1 MTEKRQGKVALV
13 SAATLRQSA
22 NYLFKQKYGKYFG
35 SALGISFLS
44 HVIFILAMPALS
56 AQIIAHDD
64 TNMEAI
70 ELPPE
75 VVIPPPPKPLTKPA
89 IPMEAEEEIDEDIT
103 IEETTP
109 PPPDLI
115 PEMPSVGAAPEMEE
129 FLMVAEVMPKFK
141 HVPPQPKMPP
151 YIARAR
157 VDVITRIE
165 FFVTKTGDV
174 DANRTK
180 IAVSSGY
187 PELDDIAVQWA
198 KLIKFHPALNRGEP
212 VAVRVAVPIK
222 WVSK

>member
-1 MTEKRQGKVALV
+1 MTEEKKGKAPQEPAPSFKL
-13 SAATLRQSA
+13 SA
-22 NYLFKQKYGKYFG
+22 NFLFKKKYSKYLVG
-35 SALGISFLS
+35 SIVTSFVF
-44 HVIFILAMPALS
+44 HIVFILGMPALS
-56 AQIIAHDD
+56 AQITTHDE

-70 ELPPE
+70 DLPPE
-75 VVIPPPPKPLTKPA
+75 VVIPPPPRPLTKPA

-115 PEMPSVGAAPEMEE
+115 PEMPTVAAPEAEE
-129 FLMVAEVMPKFK
+129 FLMVAEVWPKYK
-141 HVPPQPKMPP
+141 HVPPQPKMPQ

-157 VDVITRIE
+157 VDVITKIE
-165 FFVTKTGDV
+165 FFVTKAGDV

-187 PELDDIAVQWA
+187 PELDEIAVQWA
-198 KLIKFHPALNRGEP
+198 KQIKFHPALNRGEP
-212 VAVRVAVPIK
+212 VAVRVTIPIK